1 MSKKVIETEVLDK
14 GFVRYIDHLGS
25 DLRIVEA
32 ARVSYRSPS
41 KGEEADKKLLKYLYT
56 HKHTSPFEQCLITF
70 NIKLPLFVQAQ
81 MVRHRTQKLNQVSAR
96 YTKMEPEFYYPEKWR
111 FQDTKNKQGSVWNK
125 DTFIPYNPMLVV
137 PHFDDRA
144 HMGEGDTNK
153 YVREFCE
160 YSYGLYNSMI
170 ESGIAREM
178 ARMILPQ
185 NLYTEIYTT
194 WDLHNLIH
202 FLKLRLD
209 NHAQWEIREY
219 AKAMYEIMSKLFPT
233 VGGLV
238 KEEVNI

>member
-1 MSKKVIETEVLDK
+1 MNNTLINVLDK
-14 GFVRYIDHLGS
+14 GYVRYVDHLGT
-25 DLRIVEA
+25 DQRIVEA

-56 HKHTSPFEQCLITF
+56 HRHTSPFEQCAITF

-96 YTKMEPEFYYPEKWR
+96 YTEMVDEFYYPEKWR
-111 FQDTKNKQGSVWNK
+111 AQDTKNKQGSV
-125 DTFIPYNPMLVV
+125 DFDHDPILTV
-137 PHFDDRA
+137 PHFNDSG
-144 HMGEGDTNK
+144 HMSENDTHN
-153 YVREFCE
+153 YVEKLCT
-160 YSYGLYNSMI
+160 YSYTLYQSMLDA
-170 ESGIAREM
+170 GIAREM

-209 NHAQWEIREY
+209 SHAQLEIREY
-219 AKAMYEIMSKLFPT
+219 AKAMFNIMLELFPT
-233 VGGLV
+233 VGEVV